1 MNEETRPLI
10 VSGGSDVFEIT
21 DFTVITDSEQF
32 IVMIENALHEWSL
45 GGESPPGVKR
55 SRSHPL
61 PAV

>member
-45 GGESPPGVKR
+45 GGQSPAGVKR
-55 SRSHPL
+55 PKSHPL